1 MLNRSFVIVNK
12 YLYRRYREPPE
23 ERDIQQSED
32 VEFGTHPRFLKICIM
47 SVLSYIPMAY
57 SGYALRLLL
66 LTCLPCRL
74 QIKYIPLHRFWYPSR
89 TLRKGL
95 KGNRVRI
102 PDRPAAVIP
111 AKLLRQNATDAM
123 SIGKVPEQRK
133 SQKTCQD
140 EHSFVVFGD

>member
-1 MLNRSFVIVNK
+1 MIVNK
-12 YLYRRYREPPE
+12 YLYRRYRETPE

-102 PDRPAAVIP
+102 PDSPAAVCFHHCRQPSETTGTVVCREGVVVQEEVRRP
-111 AKLLRQNATDAM
+111 AIILFT
-123 SIGKVPEQRK
+123 E
-133 SQKTCQD
+133 
-140 EHSFVVFGD
+140 